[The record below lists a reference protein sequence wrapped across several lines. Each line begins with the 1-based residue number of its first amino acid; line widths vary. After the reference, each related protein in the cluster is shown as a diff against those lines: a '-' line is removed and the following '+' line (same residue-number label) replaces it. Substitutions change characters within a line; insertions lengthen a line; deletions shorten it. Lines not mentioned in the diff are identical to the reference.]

1 MFDKRGVTDH
11 IRELEQA
18 IGDWERYQSISLG
31 ELKADR
37 DKRNMVLHAMLVA
50 IQAAIDIAN
59 HLIAERSLRKPSTYR
74 ESFEILSNEGIIP
87 TELANS
93 LSDLAGFR
101 NVLVHIYWGVDLA
114 QVHGVLMAELK
125 TLREFKELVV
135 EEVEKEK

>member
-135 EEVEKEK
+135 EEVEKKK

>member
-1 MFDKRGVTDH
+1 MRGLDVFDKRGVTDH

-59 HLIAERSLRKPSTYR
+59 HR
-74 ESFEILSNEGIIP
+74 
-87 TELANS
+87 
-93 LSDLAGFR
+93 
-101 NVLVHIYWGVDLA
+101 
-114 QVHGVLMAELK
+114 
-125 TLREFKELVV
+125 
-135 EEVEKEK
+135 